1 MQEVIYNSKM
11 NLSELYPNHLF
22 KNLIRVFP
30 RLSSII
36 PKNIISNAQPIL
48 IDKFLFYR
56 MILEK
61 VKTYFEIGE
70 SFVIS
75 ESIDIILKDIKSKDK
90 GRIKNKIELP
100 IIINKKEHI
109 KFININTTK
118 STRNFSTKNSR
129 KVTPNVNQENNFIN
143 RGKSNYK
150 NPNKGQ
156 IFLNLDINKNTRMK
170 LVRFIENNGFD
181 NATNISNNAK
191 GLSKKSNLK
200 SVTTN
205 NKKVITINISNQNK
219 TVTNNI
225 NLKETN
231 GKKELFIQT
240 KAEYPLRNKTTG
252 IERTFISVPQENK
265 EVIFPDRINYIYEQ
279 NFKNFINID
288 DKNFNIFEFESK
300 VGKENTL
307 LLVSKYIYN
316 YFKFGQMQINQSKFD
331 NWVEKITKGYNRNN
345 SYHHDL
351 HAADIT
357 HTSFIFF
364 KYGLIHEIA
373 KFDISMIC
381 AVILSCICHDYKH
394 PGVNSNYLIETDD
407 DAALIY
413 NDISV
418 LENMH
423 ASEAFKLMHANSN
436 YNIFEGFD
444 RETYKK
450 MRKRII
456 SCVLSTDMINHN
468 LAIDFLNNHL
478 SNKNKPE
485 DNDKQEYMNLV
496 VHGSDISN
504 PTKIYD
510 IYSGWAKLILEEFF
524 SQGDKEKKIGIKCSY
539 DRDKVSIYQ
548 NQLDFMNF
556 IVLPFFSL
564 VTKVFPKL
572 DFLLVNLNNNK
583 QKVKQL
589 EEDNKR
595 NNKNL

>member
-265 EVIFPDRINYIYEQ
+265 EVIFPDRI
-279 NFKNFINID
+279 KLG
-288 DKNFNIFEFESK
+288 NFNYFYLLFYIIQMLIIYMSK
-300 VGKENTL
+300 ILKIL
-307 LLVSKYIYN
+307 L
-316 YFKFGQMQINQSKFD
+316 
-331 NWVEKITKGYNRNN
+331 
-345 SYHHDL
+345 
-351 HAADIT
+351 
-357 HTSFIFF
+357 
-364 KYGLIHEIA
+364 
-373 KFDISMIC
+373 ISMIR
-381 AVILSCICHDYKH
+381 
-394 PGVNSNYLIETDD
+394 
-407 DAALIY
+407 
-413 NDISV
+413 IS
-418 LENMH
+418 
-423 ASEAFKLMHANSN
+423 
-436 YNIFEGFD
+436 I
-444 RETYKK
+444 
-450 MRKRII
+450 
-456 SCVLSTDMINHN
+456 
-468 LAIDFLNNHL
+468 FLNL
-478 SNKNKPE
+478 
-485 DNDKQEYMNLV
+485 
-496 VHGSDISN
+496 
-504 PTKIYD
+504 
-510 IYSGWAKLILEEFF
+510 
-524 SQGDKEKKIGIKCSY
+524 
-539 DRDKVSIYQ
+539 
-548 NQLDFMNF
+548 NQ
-556 IVLPFFSL
+556 
-564 VTKVFPKL
+564 
-572 DFLLVNLNNNK
+572 
-583 QKVKQL
+583 
-589 EEDNKR
+589 R
-595 NNKNL
+595 